1 MCQVLALVLM
11 LGNKMNADSSS
22 RSNALGFKLDILTEL
37 KDVRSCDGSS
47 NLLKFIVQSYV
58 DSHPVSLDGK
68 YFLCYFTY
76 IRR

>member
-1 MCQVLALVLM
+1 M

-22 RSNALGFKLDILTEL
+22 RSNALGFKLNILIEL

-58 DSHPVSLDGK
+58 DSHPVSFDA
-68 YFLCYFTY
+68 
-76 IRR
+76 